1 MHIALTIVEVVLDT
15 KLEVKLRIRT
25 SVSLFPSCC
34 HDPEYEF
41 VALEKSIGDSDERSP
56 TSLAED
62 TFDSSTNSTAL
73 VFKTNTTTIM
83 TVSTN
88 TNANLVGNWTANN
101 FTGSDK
107 RIKKDI
113 VDIPSYKALEVV
125 KKMQGV
131 RYNLKEKNDQ
141 GEFPEY
147 HKDKPKNGLKKI
159 GFIGLGNMGLPM
171 ANNILKAGIE
181 VNAFDLSEKALNQ
194 AENLGMSIKQNS
206 ESVLEDI
213 DALITMLPNGSSVEK
228 IFLDDNL
235 LKGINKQTLIIESS
249 TISPEISKKVSK
261 MAKNYGISMLDAP
274 VSGGVKGAELG
285 NLTFMVGGS
294 EADLEKG
301 SSLFKIMGDKI
312 FYAGESGSGQIAKL
326 CNNMLLAVHMCGTAE
341 TLALGVNNGLD
352 PVILSE
358 IMKNSSGGN
367 WSLEKYNPYPGVM
380 KTAPASEDYSGGFLN
395 TLMLKDLNLVSELAL
410 QSESST
416 PMGKLALQ
424 LYEEIKD
431 QGFGT
436 LDFSSIQKKYL

>member
-1 MHIALTIVEVVLDT
+1 M
-15 KLEVKLRIRT
+15 
-25 SVSLFPSCC
+25 
-34 HDPEYEF
+34 
-41 VALEKSIGDSDERSP
+41 
-56 TSLAED
+56 
-62 TFDSSTNSTAL
+62 
-73 VFKTNTTTIM
+73 
-83 TVSTN
+83 
-88 TNANLVGNWTANN
+88 
-101 FTGSDK
+101 
-107 RIKKDI
+107 
-113 VDIPSYKALEVV
+113 
-125 KKMQGV
+125 
-131 RYNLKEKNDQ
+131 
-141 GEFPEY
+141 
-147 HKDKPKNGLKKI
+147 KKI

-181 VNAFDLSEKALNQ
+181 VNAFDLSEKVLNQ

-235 LKGINKQTLIIESS
+235 LEGINKQTLIIESS
-249 TISPEISKKVSK
+249 TISPEISKKVCK

-294 EADLEKG
+294 ESDLQKG

-352 PVILSE
+352 PVVLSE

-410 QSESST
+410 QSKSST

-424 LYEEIKD
+424 LYEEMKD

>member
-1 MHIALTIVEVVLDT
+1 M
-15 KLEVKLRIRT
+15 
-25 SVSLFPSCC
+25 
-34 HDPEYEF
+34 
-41 VALEKSIGDSDERSP
+41 
-56 TSLAED
+56 
-62 TFDSSTNSTAL
+62 
-73 VFKTNTTTIM
+73 
-83 TVSTN
+83 
-88 TNANLVGNWTANN
+88 
-101 FTGSDK
+101 
-107 RIKKDI
+107 
-113 VDIPSYKALEVV
+113 
-125 KKMQGV
+125 
-131 RYNLKEKNDQ
+131 
-141 GEFPEY
+141 
-147 HKDKPKNGLKKI
+147 KKI

-181 VNAFDLSEKALNQ
+181 VNAFDLSEKALKK

-235 LKGINKQTLIIESS
+235 LERINKQTLIIESS

-294 EADLEKG
+294 ESDLQKG

-352 PVILSE
+352 PVVLSE

-424 LYEEIKD
+424 LYEEMKN

>member
-1 MHIALTIVEVVLDT
+1 M
-15 KLEVKLRIRT
+15 
-25 SVSLFPSCC
+25 
-34 HDPEYEF
+34 
-41 VALEKSIGDSDERSP
+41 
-56 TSLAED
+56 
-62 TFDSSTNSTAL
+62 
-73 VFKTNTTTIM
+73 
-83 TVSTN
+83 
-88 TNANLVGNWTANN
+88 
-101 FTGSDK
+101 
-107 RIKKDI
+107 
-113 VDIPSYKALEVV
+113 
-125 KKMQGV
+125 
-131 RYNLKEKNDQ
+131 
-141 GEFPEY
+141 
-147 HKDKPKNGLKKI
+147 KKI

-194 AENLGMSIKQNS
+194 ANNLGMSIKQDL

-213 DALITMLPNGSSVEK
+213 DALITMLPNSSSVEK

-235 LKGINKQTLIIESS
+235 LERINKQTLIIESS
-249 TISPEISKKVSK
+249 TISPEISKKVSE

-294 EADLEKG
+294 EADLKKG
-301 SSLFKIMGDKI
+301 SSLFEIMGDKT
-312 FYAGESGSGQIAKL
+312 FYAGESGSGQVAKL

-352 PVILSE
+352 PAVLSE

-380 KTAPASEDYSGGFLN
+380 QTAPASEDYSGGFLN
-395 TLMLKDLNLVSELAL
+395 TLMLKDLNLVTELAL
-410 QSESST
+410 KSESST

-424 LYEEIKD
+424 LYEEMKD